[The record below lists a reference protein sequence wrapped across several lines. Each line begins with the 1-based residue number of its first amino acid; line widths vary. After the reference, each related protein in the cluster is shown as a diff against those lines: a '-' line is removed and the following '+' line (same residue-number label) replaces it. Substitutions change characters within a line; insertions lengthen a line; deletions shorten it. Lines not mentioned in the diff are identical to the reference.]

1 MEVFDSGKEVL
12 MIEEVDAMGGPW
24 PSCGLPHH
32 SRRIAHVHAIAP
44 PPDTLPMGRR
54 PQPALAPDQTPSPRT
69 GPLEH
74 RHRPGRVRHVDF
86 RRPGPVHLAGL
97 AAPEPDQ
104 AAPRMVPR

>member
-1 MEVFDSGKEVL
+1 MIILALAKGVGREIGTTPGPRPSLPPSSLVEVFESEEEVE
-12 MIEEVDAMGGPW
+12 MIQEVDAMGGAR

-74 RHRPGRVRHVDF
+74 RHRPGR
-86 RRPGPVHLAGL
+86 
-97 AAPEPDQ
+97 
-104 AAPRMVPR
+104 